1 MGHRDLAARA
11 TLGRLMLLLVLCL
24 WGALA
29 SAQQPAPPANALPD
43 DEAGTTLRVGT
54 KTAPPF
60 VMHDAQGRLSGL
72 SIALWQRVADQLG
85 LKSSYVQRDLPG
97 LFAGLEN
104 GDLDVAVAAL
114 TVTEPR
120 EARIDFTFPFY
131 TTGLAI
137 AVPTDGEGGVWRTV
151 RRVFSW
157 PFLTA
162 LAALAGVL
170 LLVGVAVWAFERHRN
185 PEEFGGGVVNGL
197 GSGFWWAAVTMT
209 TVGYGDKS
217 PRTLGGR
224 LIGLV
229 WMFAAII
236 VISSF
241 TAAIATSLTVDKLS
255 SGIQNVNDLAH
266 ARVATVAGSAAAVSL
281 ADRGIAFNRR
291 DSLNTA
297 LTNLAE
303 GRIDAVVYD
312 APLLKYRIRQDY
324 ANRLSVLDHTFER
337 QDYAFAL
344 PQGSNLREPVNR
356 AILAI
361 IDDRQWS
368 RLVARYIGSP

>member
-1 MGHRDLAARA
+1 MGHRDVAAGARISRFM
-11 TLGRLMLLLVLCL
+11 LVLLLCL
-24 WGALA
+24 LGAPA
-29 SAQQPAPPANALPD
+29 FAQQPAPAASALPD
-43 DEAGTTLRVGT
+43 DEVGTTLRVGT

-60 VMHDAQGRLSGL
+60 VVRDTQGRLSGL

-85 LKSSYVQRDLPG
+85 LKSNYVQRDLPG

-137 AVPTDGEGGVWRTV
+137 AVPADGNGGAWRTV
-151 RRVFSW
+151 SRVFSW

-185 PEEFGGGVVNGL
+185 PEEFGGGVLNGL

-266 ARVATVAGSAAAVSL
+266 ARVTTVAGSAAAVSL
-281 ADRGIAFNRR
+281 ADRGITFNRR
-291 DSLNTA
+291 ASLETA

-303 GRIDAVVYD
+303 GRVDAVVYD
-312 APLLKYRIRQDY
+312 APLLKYRIRRDY
-324 ANRLSVLDHTFER
+324 ASRLSVLDHTFER

-344 PQGSNLREPVNR
+344 PQGSHLREPVNR